1 MKTDLDCYQPNP
13 DFKDQ
18 IHCLLYVINSKTDL
32 SNQESG
38 ELTAIKEIRRKHTMD
53 GNAVL
58 FSKSVNKIIRIK
70 QSMCKIY
77 YNLNV
82 ENTSSYVIKLY

>member
-1 MKTDLDCYQPNP
+1 MKTDMNCFQPNP

-32 SNQESG
+32 SNQESE
-38 ELTAIKEIRRKHTMD
+38 ELTAIKEIRRKHMMD

-58 FSKSVNKIIRIK
+58 FSKSV
-70 QSMCKIY
+70 
-77 YNLNV
+77 
-82 ENTSSYVIKLY
+82 